1 MNFESNY
8 NAKQAKRDAARA
20 KQEEENKAKQKG
32 ESMIR
37 IDDLKEDPDTIQEQ
51 MPNENVDNIKL
62 YPILKEAYELLEKIE
77 NIEK

>member
-37 IDDLKEDPDTIQEQ
+37 IDDLKEDPDTIQE
-51 MPNENVDNIKL
+51 
-62 YPILKEAYELLEKIE
+62 
-77 NIEK
+77 